1 MSPIRLPGTS
11 PSQTEIKSTIDA
23 NGHHIPHVNVDSA
36 ITVDMAAVIAELE
49 VLNSLI
55 PDLYDYIGDFVYDVN
70 SNLTSIT
77 FRLGGPAGAVV
88 CTIAMTYDGSNRLTG
103 VWST

>member
-36 ITVDMAAVIAELE
+36 ITVDMTAVVDELE
-49 VLNSLI
+49 ALNSLV
-55 PDLYDYIGDFVYDVN
+55 PSVWDYIGDFVYDVN
-70 SNLTSIT
+70 SNLTSLIY
-77 FRLGGPAGAVV
+77 RLGGAGGVIV
-88 CTIAMTYDGSNRLTG
+88 CTITMTYDGSNRLTS
-103 VWST
+103 VTVT